1 MGMTRLHGNTA
12 MNVRH
17 ACYILAG
24 ITALL
29 LTWPFAFDWM
39 GNGGNILNPVEFFGD
54 GIEPGGTA
62 AFLSIDMLIA
72 WAVFI
77 VWVLTDTVRIGM
89 GRKWGVVFVLLSY
102 IGVSMAF
109 PFYLVARERFVAG
122 SPARSGVAPS
132 SDGHESSAAQSA

>member
-1 MGMTRLHGNTA
+1 MLLRGDSA

-17 ACYILAG
+17 AFYLVAG
-24 ITALL
+24 TAALI

-39 GNGGNILNPVEFFGD
+39 GDGGNILNPVEFFGD

-62 AFLSIDMLIA
+62 AFLSVDMLIA
-72 WAVFI
+72 WVVFI

-109 PFYLVARERFVAG
+109 PFYLVVRERFLAQG
-122 SPARSGVAPS
+122 DINRRETAAPNSPTSGAV
-132 SDGHESSAAQSA
+132 QR